1 MHHFL
6 ISRVLTSQS
15 PFMRGPRRCPKQV
28 TVPVFEP
35 HLTHRNPPMMLE
47 GGSNTHSAS
56 SSLLGIFEARLME
69 FHVGA
74 PSDALDAGYLLG

>member
-1 MHHFL
+1 
-6 ISRVLTSQS
+6 
-15 PFMRGPRRCPKQV
+15 
-28 TVPVFEP
+28 
-35 HLTHRNPPMMLE
+35 MMLE